1 MFKLAE
7 KIQRIEISSLWGG
20 HKHIVWEL
28 RPEVNVLS
36 GRNGEGKSTILNR
49 LIQHLRSI
57 PSSGE
62 IVGGQQLGVKID
74 FTPSDATCIHYDIIR
89 SFDRPI
95 VPTADLPAI
104 VETMPGVHTELDWQL
119 YLVQRRYL
127 DYQVNVG
134 NRMIQLLT
142 GGAPDARE
150 RATQAAMLKT
160 RFLDI
165 VDELFSETGKR
176 INRQSN
182 ELPFIHYDQP
192 LSPYELSSGEKQI
205 LLILLTVLTEDMQPY
220 VLFMD
225 EPEASLHFEWQKR
238 LIAMVHELNPNAQII
253 LTTHSP
259 ALIMDGWEDAVTEV
273 SEITV

>member
-1 MFKLAE
+1 MMKLAE

-74 FTPSDATCIHYDIIR
+74 FTPSDATCIHYDISR

-160 RFLDI
+160 RFLDM

-176 INRQSN
+176 ISRESN
-182 ELPFIHYDQP
+182 ELSFIQYEEP
-192 LSPYELSSGEKQI
+192 LSPYKLSSGEKQM
-205 LLILLTVLTEDMQPY
+205 LLILLTVLTEDQQPY

-238 LIAMVHELNPNAQII
+238 LISMVHELNPNAQII

-273 SEITV
+273 SEITI

>member
-36 GRNGEGKSTILNR
+36 GRNVEGKSTILNR

-95 VPTADLPAI
+95 VPTGDLPAI

-119 YLVQRRYL
+119 YLVQRANGPRRL
-127 DYQVNVG
+127 RCSRRV
-134 NRMIQLLT
+134 
-142 GGAPDARE
+142 
-150 RATQAAMLKT
+150 
-160 RFLDI
+160 
-165 VDELFSETGKR
+165 
-176 INRQSN
+176 
-182 ELPFIHYDQP
+182 
-192 LSPYELSSGEKQI
+192 SS
-205 LLILLTVLTEDMQPY
+205 T
-220 VLFMD
+220 
-225 EPEASLHFEWQKR
+225 
-238 LIAMVHELNPNAQII
+238 
-253 LTTHSP
+253 
-259 ALIMDGWEDAVTEV
+259 
-273 SEITV
+273 